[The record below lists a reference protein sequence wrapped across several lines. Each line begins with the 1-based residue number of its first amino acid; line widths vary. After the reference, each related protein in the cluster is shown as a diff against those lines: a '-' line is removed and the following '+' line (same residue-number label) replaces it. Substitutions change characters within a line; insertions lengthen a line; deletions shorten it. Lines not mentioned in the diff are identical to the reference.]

1 MGLVDNLLIELK
13 NKTIF
18 CKVDKDPEDNRVFIL
33 THQSTVLA
41 IGVEVEDD
49 INSSSKFGN
58 LKIDYLKRLHDFYFQ
73 LAEPLNGISK
83 DPGRTGRLSF
93 IFFFIS
99 ENHIVLDPDF
109 YGEWICYEPENN
121 LNDFFIKLSER
132 PELRTEELKK
142 EDEIEELMSNI
153 SGLER
158 KVLKYKDN
166 NEKLEELLAYSQIV
180 RDNLEKENKKKEEL
194 IYSEK
199 IIKEKLIKEVDYL
212 KSIVKAKTISRLT
225 PKQIEYLKKR
235 GGFPLRIEHE
245 LMFPSLILT
254 FYNSEN
260 RQWESS
266 GDWLPTPVTDFLEI
280 DEYGNAAKLTLE
292 QLTNIPNFP
301 GFIWEN
307 GSLINHL
314 IGSVIITLEDLS

>member
-13 NKTIF
+13 KKNIF
-18 CKVDKDPEDNRVFIL
+18 FKIDKDPLDNRIFIL

-49 INSSSKFGN
+49 KNSSSKFWN
-58 LKIDYLKRLHDFYFQ
+58 LKIDYLKSLHDFYFQ

-83 DPGRTGRLSF
+83 DPRKDGKLSF

-99 ENHIVLDPDF
+99 KNYIVLNPDF
-109 YGEWICYEPENN
+109 GREWNGCKPEDN
-121 LNDFFIKLSER
+121 LNAFFLILSNH
-132 PELRTEELKK
+132 PELRTEEQKK
-142 EDEIEELMSNI
+142 SDEIEELMSNI
-153 SGLER
+153 FRLER
-158 KVLKYKDN
+158 KVLKYTESNK
-166 NEKLEELLAYSQIV
+166 KLEESLSYSQKV
-180 RDNLEKENKKKEEL
+180 RDNLEKENKKKEED
-194 IYSEK
+194 INSEK
-199 IIKEKLIKEVDYL
+199 KINEKLLKEVDYL

-225 PKQIEYLKKR
+225 AKQIDYLKNR

-245 LMFPSLILT
+245 LMFPSLILA
-254 FYNSEN
+254 FYNSEY
-260 RQWESS
+260 RQWGSS

-280 DEYGNAAKLTLE
+280 DEYGNATILTLE

-307 GSLINHL
+307 GSMKSHL
-314 IGSVIITLEDLS
+314 IGSIIITLEDLV